1 MRFVCERDS
10 VYKCMPL
17 IKLLKEGKILI
28 YCTSQKN
35 SLLQLFRWY
44 RMEDCQY
51 MICMKQLGFSMRKMI
66 FPSVIDTSD
75 SEEKIPVFQK
85 ADLDSMIFAFDYH
98 S

>member
-75 SEEKIPVFQK
+75 RRKNPSFPKGRFRQY
-85 ADLDSMIFAFDYH
+85 DFCF
-98 S
+98 

>member
-1 MRFVCERDS
+1 
-10 VYKCMPL
+10 
-17 IKLLKEGKILI
+17 
-28 YCTSQKN
+28 
-35 SLLQLFRWY
+35 
-44 RMEDCQY
+44 MEDCQY

>member
-1 MRFVCERDS
+1 
-10 VYKCMPL
+10 
-17 IKLLKEGKILI
+17 
-28 YCTSQKN
+28 
-35 SLLQLFRWY
+35 
-44 RMEDCQY
+44 MEDCQY

-98 S
+98 SRLACVLSS